1 MNRYLPHVVCFLGFL
16 LGLSLGWCLGFTRPS
31 IKNQEQL
38 IGEYQRVRDAFQLT
52 DKEMA
57 EWGGR
62 LPEFVDSVRRQDEF
76 AALVALGSL
85 RQLETGDLAAAKK
98 TLTKAISIYY
108 RGHKYDGKTNL
119 LARIERSARF
129 SAEISNAIYGP
140 LSRGTNG
147 FDAYERTA
155 AANAELSL
163 PNGSR

>member
-1 MNRYLPHVVCFLGFL
+1 MNRYLPHVVCCLGFL

-31 IKNQEQL
+31 IKNQERL

-62 LPEFVDSVRRQDEF
+62 LPEFFDSARRQDEF

-85 RQLETGDLAAAKK
+85 RRLENGDTAAAKEM
-98 TLTKAISIYY
+98 LTKAISIYY
-108 RGHKYDGKTNL
+108 RGHKHDGNTNL
-119 LARIERSARF
+119 LTRIERSARF
-129 SAEISNAIYGP
+129 SVEISNAIYGP

-147 FDAYERTA
+147 LDAYERKA
-155 AANAELSL
+155 AASGELSD
-163 PNGSR
+163 PNALR